1 MRAVLRRACCCIP
14 TAARTAL
21 QGSKSQNKTDWP
33 SNIPLLLSTFRPVE
47 SGTIVLRDSTV
58 RVQHMDEVI
67 T

>member
-1 MRAVLRRACCCIP
+1 VL
-14 TAARTAL
+14 L

-58 RVQHMDEVI
+58 RVQQMDEVI
-67 T
+67 M

>member
-1 MRAVLRRACCCIP
+1 LAHALVLCLADVL
-14 TAARTAL
+14 L

-58 RVQHMDEVI
+58 RVQQMDEVI
-67 T
+67 M